1 MSKIKNIQDDPL
13 IQIALPARQWVVL
26 LAILNGTIHDKIA
39 PAVEKLRERGIT
51 LDKVNATLGDIDDA
65 QVTALAGPLI
75 IQGVIIKELTAK
87 GIVNPVVNERIGID
101 VLLDRAEEFNT
112 ATKKPD

>member
-1 MSKIKNIQDDPL
+1 MAKIKNIQDDPL
-13 IQIALPARQWVVL
+13 IQIELPARQWVVL
-26 LAILNGTIHDKIA
+26 LAILNGTIREKIA

-51 LDKVNATLGDIDDA
+51 LDNVNAKLEEIEEA

-87 GIVNPVVNERIGID
+87 GIMNPVINERIGID
-101 VLLDRAEEFNT
+101 ALLDRGEEFNN
-112 ATKKPD
+112 ATKKSD